1 MTPICV
7 RFGPGFLSGAGFPER
22 NLLQRGSITPKE
34 LLRFSEA
41 ALAWFSISLE
51 HLKIR
56 EKNALREIL
65 LQRVST
71 KVK

>member
-1 MTPICV
+1 MV
-7 RFGPGFLSGAGFPER
+7 LSHVQFRPGFLSGAGFPVEEGICSSV
-22 NLLQRGSITPKE
+22 LLE
-34 LLRFSEA
+34 LRIEI
-41 ALAWFSISLE
+41 ALAWFSFPLE

-65 LQRVST
+65 LQKVSA